1 MLRSTCIRSW
11 LIALGLSALVLG
23 GVALGQGRGWWNR
36 VPPRFAQPNAP
47 SNDLFT
53 FCRIL
58 YESVRAERSG
68 YGWNTDYPYSDI
80 NFMTR
85 FSQLTSG
92 SIRRDGDG
100 SPEHV
105 VVTLLDDTIFE
116 YPFAFMSDV
125 GTVGFSPSE
134 VERLRDYLMRGGVLY
149 VDDFWGEAAWEHW
162 KREIHKVLPPN
173 DYPIVDVPLDHV
185 VFRTF
190 YTIRKIPQIP
200 SIHYWRRSGGRGTS
214 ERGFETAEP
223 HFRGIFD
230 DNGRLMVLMT
240 PQHGHRGWLGAR
252 SGRRRVFLSL
262 FAEGVPGRHQHRA
275 LRDDALTPSKQH
287 TIPKGDHTCALLSLE
302 THVVHAR
309 LA

>member
-230 DNGRLMVLMT
+230 DNGRLIVLMT
-240 PQHGHRGWLGAR
+240 HNTDIADGWEREAEEDEYFYR
-252 SGRRRVFLSL
+252 FSL
-262 FAEGVPGRHQHRA
+262 KAYPVGINIVLYA
-275 LRDDALTPSKQH
+275 M
-287 TIPKGDHTCALLSLE
+287 
-302 THVVHAR
+302 TH
-309 LA
+309 

>member
-1 MLRSTCIRSW
+1 MLRSARIRSW
-11 LIALGLSALVLG
+11 LIGLGLSALVLG

-36 VPPRFAQPNAP
+36 VPPRFAQPNTP

-58 YESVRAERSG
+58 YESVRGEPSG

-92 SIRRDGDG
+92 RIRRDGDG

-134 VERLRDYLMRGGVLY
+134 LAFTKLGIG
-149 VDDFWGEAAWEHW
+149 DD
-162 KREIHKVLPPN
+162 
-173 DYPIVDVPLDHV
+173 V
-185 VFRTF
+185 V
-190 YTIRKIPQIP
+190 IRRADK
-200 SIHYWRRSGGRGTS
+200 
-214 ERGFETAEP
+214 
-223 HFRGIFD
+223 
-230 DNGRLMVLMT
+230 
-240 PQHGHRGWLGAR
+240 
-252 SGRRRVFLSL
+252 RVFVAWILAANEIGASSGK
-262 FAEGVPGRHQHRA
+262 ASGEEPGRKDDESDAGELLGNHPGDGLHEIRASMIVQPEDASHR
-275 LRDDALTPSKQH
+275 TSQNP
-287 TIPKGDHTCALLSLE
+287 
-302 THVVHAR
+302 
-309 LA
+309 